1 MNPIIQENI
10 VAIATAPGEGGIGI
24 IRLSGPEAEKFL
36 RLFFHP
42 TSNVTFMSSHRLYH
56 GRFVDSDNSDIDEV
70 MAVIMRKPHSYTR
83 EDVVEIH
90 CHGGVVVQ
98 SRILHLL
105 IDAGVR
111 LARPGEFTLRAFLNG
126 RIDLARAEAV
136 IDVIRSRSEAAHTVA
151 MGQLN
156 GKLSRLIFEY
166 RTILAD
172 LLVEIEAGI
181 DFPEEDIELSEQ
193 DNLYRRGNDLV
204 QRMKELVE
212 TFEGGRVLKEGLS
225 ILIFGKP
232 NVGKSSL
239 MNCLLGEARA
249 IVTEI
254 PGTTRDTIEES
265 LVLGGIPL
273 RLVDTAGVRET
284 DDPVEVEG
292 VRRAHKKVAGSD
304 LVLLVI
310 DGSCPVSQDDL
321 LALNACHGRHVLL
334 VVNKADLGFVP
345 LGEPFTDLPFVSISA
360 VDGYGLA
367 EIKEYIHRSFGQ
379 GSGRDARESVI
390 ISDARHREA
399 LVKGMGAL
407 ERFLVG
413 INRGLA
419 GEFLA
424 LELREAL
431 DSLGEITG
439 ETTPGEILDKI
450 FTRFCVGK

>member
-24 IRLSGPEAEKFL
+24 IRLSGPETEKFL

-42 TSNVTFMSSHRLYH
+42 TSNVTTMSSHRLYH
-56 GRFVDSDNSDIDEV
+56 GRFVDSDDSDIDEV

-90 CHGGVVVQ
+90 CHGGAVVQ

-105 IDAGVR
+105 IDAGMR

-126 RIDLARAEAV
+126 RIDLAKAEAV

-172 LLVEIEAGI
+172 LLVEVEAGI

-193 DNLYRRGNDLV
+193 DNLYRRGNELV
-204 QRMKELVE
+204 QRMKKLVE

-254 PGTTRDTIEES
+254 PGTTRDTIEEC

-292 VRRAHKKVAGSD
+292 VRRAREKVAGSD

-321 LALNACHGRHVLL
+321 LALRACHGRHVLL
-334 VVNKADLGFVP
+334 VVNKSDLSFVP
-345 LGEPFTDLPFVSISA
+345 FGKPFTDLPFVSISTL
-360 VDGYGLA
+360 DGNGLA
-367 EIKEYIHRSFGQ
+367 EIKKYISSSFGQ
-379 GSGRDARESVI
+379 GPGRDVRESVI

-399 LVKGMGAL
+399 LVRGINAL
-407 ERFLVG
+407 ERFLAG
-413 INRGLA
+413 INEGLA

-424 LELREAL
+424 LELRDAL

-439 ETTPGEILDKI
+439 ETTPGEILEKI

>member
-24 IRLSGPEAEKFL
+24 IRLSGPETEKFL

-42 TSNVTFMSSHRLYH
+42 TSNVKLMSSHRLYH